1 MKRLQKRYADDEA
14 FRGLVDEIQSQ
25 LRKNGF
31 TSLEIRSAAALA
43 CLRHEMTTGRRD
55 FTLDMIVNAAF
66 PELGLTVKEPTRARQ
81 DSLAQRNKE
90 RAEALQKL
98 AMSETPGE
106 ALEILSAWRERRK
119 AFDL

>member
-1 MKRLQKRYADDEA
+1 MKRLQKRYENDEA
-14 FRGLVDEIQSQ
+14 FRGLVDGIQTH

-31 TSLEIRSAAALA
+31 SSLEIRSAAALA
-43 CLRHEMTTGRRD
+43 CLRHEMTTGGRD

-66 PELGLTVKEPTRARQ
+66 PELGLIVREPTKARQ
-81 DSLAQRNKE
+81 ESLAQRNKE
-90 RAEALQKL
+90 RAEALQRL
-98 AMSETPGE
+98 AVSETPGE

>member
-1 MKRLQKRYADDEA
+1 MKRLQKRYEDDEA

-55 FTLDMIVNAAF
+55 FTLDMIVNTAF
-66 PELGLTVKEPTRARQ
+66 PELGVIVKEPTKARQ
-81 DSLAQRNKE
+81 ESLAQRNKE
-90 RAEALQKL
+90 RAEVLQKL
-98 AMSETPGE
+98 ATSETPGE
-106 ALEILSAWRERRK
+106 ALGILSAWRERRK